1 MGHTPERDT
10 NDYRRFA
17 RVVLIAGSLLRGSEA
32 MLRAAD
38 IGPVQ
43 RPFRKASDVR

>member
-1 MGHTPERDT
+1 MGHAPERDT
-10 NDYRRFA
+10 IRYWRFA
-17 RVVLIAGSLLRGSEA
+17 RFVVIAGSLLHGSET
-32 MLRAAD
+32 MLRVAD

>member
-1 MGHTPERDT
+1 MGHAPERDT
-10 NDYRRFA
+10 NSYRRFA
-17 RVVLIAGSLLRGSEA
+17 RFVLIAGSLLHGSETI
-32 MLRAAD
+32 LRAAD